1 MIPNWMTEC
10 TQGHLKPLMI
20 LSLGLAICVGPLP
33 AHAQQ
38 NQPTEAPSTAAPQ
51 DSQTQGQ
58 AQGQPQAQP
67 EPAMQPQQSAQPQV
81 QPDQQAQGQ
90 GNQPVPP
97 ETLTLPEGTVIRV
110 RVDEW
115 ISSDR
120 SSVGDSFSAV
130 LEQPIVVNG
139 WVVVRRGQAQTGRV
153 SVIKK
158 GAHGGTSQLGI
169 ELPELTLV
177 DGQQMALQ
185 TQLSQTSGGS
195 STGRNVAAVG
205 STTGLGAVI
214 GAIVGGGTGAAV
226 GAGVGAT
233 AGVIGVMS
241 SQGRPAVIPPET
253 VLSFRLLAP
262 VTISTANSQFAFQPV
277 TQSDLDSRPPRN
289 RPRMV
294 RPVQPAPP
302 YYPYPYAYR
311 YPYAVYPTPFFGFGF

>member
-1 MIPNWMTEC
+1 
-10 TQGHLKPLMI
+10 
-20 LSLGLAICVGPLP
+20 
-33 AHAQQ
+33 
-38 NQPTEAPSTAAPQ
+38 
-51 DSQTQGQ
+51 
-58 AQGQPQAQP
+58 
-67 EPAMQPQQSAQPQV
+67 MQPQQSAQPQV

-158 GAHGGTSQLGI
+158 GTHGGTSQLGI

-226 GAGVGAT
+226 GAGVGGHSGSHRRDVV
-233 AGVIGVMS
+233 AGKAGRDSPGNS
-241 SQGRPAVIPPET
+241 SILPPAGAGNH
-253 VLSFRLLAP
+253 L
-262 VTISTANSQFAFQPV
+262 NGQQPV
-277 TQSDLDSRPPRN
+277 CVSTGDAIGSGFTAAPQPPSHGQARAA
-289 RPRMV
+289 RAALLSVCISLSIRCV
-294 RPVQPAPP
+294 S
-302 YYPYPYAYR
+302 
-311 YPYAVYPTPFFGFGF
+311 YAVLRLWILRRIRRQGCGIPAAAKCGMWLYIQSICKNHILLGLCAARLQEGST